1 MAMVLKSLAWVLG
14 CSLVILGAWS
24 YTVTKHDRPSAG
36 TPTPRD
42 LARQAYYQM
51 EAHVFDRAQLQEAY
65 TKINQAADQNRNEA
79 FIYVAVSFGTLI
91 GGYTIGDWYDLDT
104 FSGDTVQQALGY
116 AQQAVALDPNLGAAH
131 AQLARVLVVR
141 REFEEAA
148 RHIATAKV
156 LDPDSFYPQYFEG
169 IWHEKQGLATEANQ
183 AFDRAQ
189 HAATLPHHS
198 MLVLGHR
205 TSVAKVE
212 GNAAL
217 QEQLLKEGIG
227 LNPKNAYAY
236 GEYAAFLMCKGRYRD
251 AIVQWEQ
258 AIRIAPFPRAVSQLE
273 KAKAHLAQEPT
284 TLVQAEVHTGC
295 G

>member
-1 MAMVLKSLAWVLG
+1 M
-14 CSLVILGAWS
+14 
-24 YTVTKHDRPSAG
+24 
-36 TPTPRD
+36 
-42 LARQAYYQM
+42 
-51 EAHVFDRAQLQEAY
+51 
-65 TKINQAADQNRNEA
+65 
-79 FIYVAVSFGTLI
+79 
-91 GGYTIGDWYDLDT
+91 
-104 FSGDTVQQALGY
+104 
-116 AQQAVALDPNLGAAH
+116 DPNLGAAH
-131 AQLARVLVVR
+131 AQLARVLIVK

-148 RHIATAKV
+148 RHIATAKA
-156 LDPDSFYPQYFEG
+156 LDPDSFYPRYFEG
-169 IWHEKQGLATEANQ
+169 IWHEKQGQAAEANQ

-217 QEQLLKEGIG
+217 QEKLLKEGIG

-258 AIRIAPFPRAVSQLE
+258 AIRIAPFPRALGYRPPAPE
-273 KAKAHLAQEPT
+273 AIAPRCA
-284 TLVQAEVHTGC
+284 
-295 G
+295 

>member
-1 MAMVLKSLAWVLG
+1 
-14 CSLVILGAWS
+14 
-24 YTVTKHDRPSAG
+24 
-36 TPTPRD
+36 
-42 LARQAYYQM
+42 
-51 EAHVFDRAQLQEAY
+51 
-65 TKINQAADQNRNEA
+65 
-79 FIYVAVSFGTLI
+79 
-91 GGYTIGDWYDLDT
+91 
-104 FSGDTVQQALGY
+104 
-116 AQQAVALDPNLGAAH
+116 
-131 AQLARVLVVR
+131 
-141 REFEEAA
+141 
-148 RHIATAKV
+148 
-156 LDPDSFYPQYFEG
+156 
-169 IWHEKQGLATEANQ
+169 
-183 AFDRAQ
+183 
-189 HAATLPHHS
+189 

>member
-1 MAMVLKSLAWVLG
+1 M
-14 CSLVILGAWS
+14 
-24 YTVTKHDRPSAG
+24 
-36 TPTPRD
+36 
-42 LARQAYYQM
+42 
-51 EAHVFDRAQLQEAY
+51 
-65 TKINQAADQNRNEA
+65 
-79 FIYVAVSFGTLI
+79 
-91 GGYTIGDWYDLDT
+91 
-104 FSGDTVQQALGY
+104 
-116 AQQAVALDPNLGAAH
+116 
-131 AQLARVLVVR
+131 LVVR

-205 TSVAKVE
+205 TNVAKVE

-217 QEQLLKEGIG
+217 QENLLKEGIG
-227 LNPKNAYAY
+227 LNPNNAYAY
-236 GEYAAFLMCKGRYRD
+236 GEYAAFLMCKGRYRE

-273 KAKAHLAQEPT
+273 KAKAYLAQEPT
-284 TLVQAEVHTGC
+284 TLAQAVVHTGC